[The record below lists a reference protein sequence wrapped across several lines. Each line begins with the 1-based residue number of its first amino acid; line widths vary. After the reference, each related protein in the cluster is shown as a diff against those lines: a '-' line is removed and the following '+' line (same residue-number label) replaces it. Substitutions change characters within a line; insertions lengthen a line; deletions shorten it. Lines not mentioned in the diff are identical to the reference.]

1 MESQIKG
8 LLEKYWQGETSVEEE
23 SLIKKYFIQHPH
35 QSAENLHFENIS
47 KEKSKYS
54 HSTFE
59 HPGRKIR
66 RVWLSVAA
74 ALLLL
79 LITVPFV
86 FNNQADQDQFVVN
99 DPTEALEITRAS
111 LRMVS
116 DGLNK
121 GKSYSNELAKFNDA
135 KQIIK
140 KQ

>member
-1 MESQIKG
+1 MESRIKG

-23 SLIKKYFIQHPH
+23 RLLKKYFVHHPD
-35 QSAENLHFENIS
+35 QSAEKMHFANIK

-54 HSTFE
+54 QSAFE
-59 HPGRKIR
+59 HPGRRIR
-66 RVWLSVAA
+66 RIWLSVAA
-74 ALLLL
+74 AVLLL
-79 LITVPFV
+79 LITIPFI
-86 FNNQADQDQFVVN
+86 FNKQVDQDQFVVD

-121 GKSYSNELAKFNDA
+121 GKSYSNELVKFNEA